1 LQRAWK
7 LPQRPV
13 LKGKYSAPTCIFT
26 KRRRDVPF
34 SGRRL
39 RLVGLHMTP
48 LQIRRL
54 RLNRATAEDARWVSD
69 TLNRINGPFGV
80 RVELGSDGTLALV
93 WP

>member
-1 LQRAWK
+1 
-7 LPQRPV
+7 
-13 LKGKYSAPTCIFT
+13 
-26 KRRRDVPF
+26 
-34 SGRRL
+34 
-39 RLVGLHMTP
+39 MTP